1 MTPKQ
6 AYRMGFRHITDLAEM
21 HHIAECFGRAEDDE
35 RLLRLMEAWH
45 EGTLAAKA
53 LLDREFATVH

>member
-21 HHIAECFGRAEDDE
+21 NRVADHFLDDE
-35 RLLRLMEAWH
+35 CDERVTQLIEAWR
-45 EGTLAAKA
+45 EGALAATAMIEK
-53 LLDREFATVH
+53 EFVTLQ

>member
-21 HHIAECFGRAEDDE
+21 NRIAEDFFENEGDE
-35 RLLRLMEAWH
+35 RALRLMEAWRN
-45 EGTLAAKA
+45 GAMAAKA
-53 LLDREFATVH
+53 MLEKDSVTLH